1 MKENMEKNI
10 KAGKRSIVAKFR
22 YTIFLYLPVPSKKKA
37 IQNTVST
44 FSSVSANLSQH

>member
-10 KAGKRSIVAKFR
+10 EAGKRSIVAKFG
-22 YTIFLYLPVPSKKKA
+22 YTIFLYLPVPSKKKPYCS
-37 IQNTVST
+37 VST